1 MPFTPWKKSVLKAI
15 LKMCLWRCL
24 PEAHKKQEQMM
35 LSQVQNYYISDAIF
49 SQQMPI

>member
-24 PEAHKKQEQMM
+24 QEAHKKQEQMM